1 MTNILYYN
9 FMGGFKMD
17 IGFFTMPIHPIDKDY
32 KKTLSEDREAFLL
45 ADKLGFSEAYCG
57 EHVTDSAENITSSA
71 LFIASLAS
79 ETKSIRLGTGT
90 VNMPNSHPAAIAG
103 QIAMLDHMLDG
114 RLNFGISPGGLASD
128 AEVFGNLDK
137 DRNEMFV
144 ECIDM
149 VLEIWKREAP
159 YNIKGKY
166 WNVSTERTQMTE
178 IGQGIMQ
185 KPLQKPYPP
194 IICTVVAP
202 FSKGLVAAAARGWQP
217 ISANF
222 LLPKWAKTHW
232 PSYVQGCEQSGLEVN
247 SKNWRV
253 AKSIFVCEDRNKAKE
268 YALGNGSPYVF
279 YYKQLLTKMLKHGRA
294 NLFKEDQDMPD
305 SDLKLEDICNKLILY
320 GSADEV
326 ADKILE
332 FREEVGDFGTL
343 LYAGHDWADVDLAK
357 KSMELMAEKVMP
369 KINDNIKIAAE

>member
-1 MTNILYYN
+1 MEV
-9 FMGGFKMD
+9 
-17 IGFFTMPIHPIDKDY
+17 GFFTMPIHPIDKDY

-45 ADKLGFSEAYCG
+45 ADKIGFSEAYCG
-57 EHVTDSAENITSSA
+57 AHVTAAAENITSSA
-71 LFIASLAS
+71 LFIASLAA
-79 ETKSIRLGTGT
+79 ETKKIRLGTGT

-114 RLNFGISPGGLASD
+114 RFNFGISPGGLASD

-137 DRNEMFV
+137 NRNEMFV

-159 YNIKGKY
+159 YNIEGKY

-194 IICTVVAP
+194 IVCTVVAP
-202 FSKGLVAAAARGWQP
+202 YSKGLIAAAARGWKP

-222 LLPKWAKTHW
+222 LLPKWVKTHW
-232 PSYVQGCEQSGLEVN
+232 PSYVQGCKEGGHN
-247 SKNWRV
+247 ADSKDWRV
-253 AKSIFVCEDRNKAKE
+253 AKSIFICEDRTKARD

-294 NLFKEDQDMPD
+294 NLFKEDQEMPD
-305 SDLKLEDICNKLILY
+305 SDLKLEDICNKLILF
-320 GSADEV
+320 GSAEEV

-357 KSMELMAEKVMP
+357 NSMKLMAEKVMP
-369 KINDNIKIAAE
+369 KINKHSKIAAE

>member
-1 MTNILYYN
+1 
-9 FMGGFKMD
+9 MD

-32 KKTLSEDREAFLL
+32 KKSLLEDRHAFLL
-45 ADKLGFSEAYCG
+45 ADRLGFSEAYCG
-57 EHVTDSAENITSSA
+57 EHVTDAAENITSSA
-71 LFIASLAS
+71 LFIASIAS
-79 ETKSIRLGTGT
+79 CTKNIRLGTGT

-253 AKSIFVCEDRNKAKE
+253 AKSIFFCLYRSKDKE
-268 YALGNGSPYVF
+268 YAVGSGSSYVF
-279 YYKQLLTKMLKHGRA
+279 FFY
-294 NLFKEDQDMPD
+294 
-305 SDLKLEDICNKLILY
+305 
-320 GSADEV
+320 
-326 ADKILE
+326 
-332 FREEVGDFGTL
+332 
-343 LYAGHDWADVDLAK
+343 
-357 KSMELMAEKVMP
+357 
-369 KINDNIKIAAE
+369 

>member
-1 MTNILYYN
+1 
-9 FMGGFKMD
+9 MD

-32 KKTLSEDREAFLL
+32 KKSLLEDRHAFLL
-45 ADKLGFSEAYCG
+45 ADRLGFSEAYCG
-57 EHVTDSAENITSSA
+57 EHVTDAAENITSSA
-71 LFIASLAS
+71 LFIASIAS
-79 ETKSIRLGTGT
+79 CTKNIRLGTGT

-128 AEVFGNLDK
+128 AEVFGNLDR

-144 ECIDM
+144 EC
-149 VLEIWKREAP
+149 
-159 YNIKGKY
+159 
-166 WNVSTERTQMTE
+166 
-178 IGQGIMQ
+178 
-185 KPLQKPYPP
+185 
-194 IICTVVAP
+194 ICTVVAP

>member
-1 MTNILYYN
+1 ME
-9 FMGGFKMD
+9 

-45 ADKLGFSEAYCG
+45 ADRLGFSEAYCG

-71 LFIASLAS
+71 LFIASLAA
-79 ETKSIRLGTGT
+79 ETKNIRLGTGT

-103 QIAMLDHMLDG
+103 QVAMLDHMLDG
-114 RLNFGISPGGLASD
+114 RFNFGISPGGLASD

-144 ECIDM
+144 ESIDM
-149 VLEIWKREAP
+149 VLEIWKSDPP

-166 WNVSTERTQMTE
+166 WNISTERTQMTE

-185 KPLQKPYPP
+185 KPLQKPHPP
-194 IICTVVAP
+194 IVCTVVAP
-202 FSKGLVAAAARGWQP
+202 FSKGLIAAAARGWQP

-222 LLPKWAKTHW
+222 LMPKWVKTHW
-232 PSYVQGCEQSGLEVN
+232 PSYVQGCEQGGFKPDY
-247 SKNWRV
+247 KNWRI
-253 AKSIFVCEDRNKAKE
+253 AKSIFVCEDRKKAKE
-268 YALGNGSPYVF
+268 YALGNRSPYVF

-294 NLFKEDQDMPD
+294 NLFKEDQNMPD
-305 SDLKLEDICNKLILY
+305 SDLKLEDICNKLILF

-326 ADKILE
+326 TDKIMS
-332 FREEVGDFGTL
+332 FREEVGEFGTL
-343 LYAGHDWADVDLAK
+343 LYAGHDWADENMAK

-369 KINDNIKIAAE
+369 KINQNIKIAAE